1 MVFKSYHYIL
11 LFCAKYSFL
20 KCTVSA
26 HPLFLIM
33 SGLETK
39 ETQLNRY
46 IISMQAIEI
55 YNCLNLQVF
64 YSFFEG

>member
-1 MVFKSYHYIL
+1 
-11 LFCAKYSFL
+11 
-20 KCTVSA
+20 
-26 HPLFLIM
+26 M

-46 IISMQAIEI
+46 IIYMQAIEI
-55 YNCLNLQVF
+55 YICLNLQVF